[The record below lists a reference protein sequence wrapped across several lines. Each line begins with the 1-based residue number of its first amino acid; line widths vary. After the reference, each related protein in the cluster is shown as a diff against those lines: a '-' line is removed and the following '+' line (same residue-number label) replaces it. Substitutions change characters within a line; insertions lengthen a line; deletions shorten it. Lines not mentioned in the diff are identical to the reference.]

1 MKRLLSPILLLLSL
15 ILPAY
20 AADKKALKVY
30 IEGDTTVIARMIQS
44 LRDRQE
50 EYGFEFTFVENMA
63 DAWDIRIVL
72 AAEGTGLW
80 NYAQGSAIVLNK
92 ECRVL
97 AAVMRSNRL
106 TAKGSTNAV
115 AKEVIKNLHQFYGTK
130 TKD

>member
-1 MKRLLSPILLLLSL
+1 MKKTVLIFCILAAVVF
-15 ILPAY
+15 PAH

-30 IEGDTTVIARMIQS
+30 IEGDTSVIARMIQS

-50 EYGFEFTFVENMA
+50 EYGFELTFMENIA
-63 DAWDIRIVL
+63 EPWDIRIVL

-97 AAVMRSNRL
+97 AAVIRSNRM

-115 AKEVIKNLHQFYGTK
+115 AKEIIKNLHQFYGTPK
-130 TKD
+130 KD